1 MCLPFLCIFCY
12 LLNNIQYSCNMI
24 AHIII
29 IISLI
34 NDYLEQQLQL
44 LYDYWFTQYN
54 FPNEDGQPYKA
65 SNGLMVW
72 NKMINHLIP
81 ADWKVKPLGT
91 ICSFRNGINYDKN
104 VDGNTI
110 RFFLTKAI
118 LMRYVFQSN
127 KVINTMYLMI
137 ALSLPVVGYQE
148 LQEYYAIQ
156 VVI

>member
-1 MCLPFLCIFCY
+1 MCFSFICENHHEVEFLY
-12 LLNNIQYSCNMI
+12 LLSPLSRVIFYI
-24 AHIII
+24 
-29 IISLI
+29 I

-110 RFFLTKAI
+110 YKIINVRNISSSTLFLNESTFDEI
-118 LMRYVFQSN
+118 CLPSN
-127 KVINTMYLMI
+127 TVIFSIFLCQNSSI
-137 ALSLPVVGYQE
+137 
-148 LQEYYAIQ
+148 
-156 VVI
+156 

>member
-1 MCLPFLCIFCY
+1 MCLPFLYIFCY
-12 LLNNIQYSCNMI
+12 LLNNIQYSCDMI

-29 IISLI
+29 VISLI

-110 RFFLTKAI
+110 YKIINVRNISSSTLFLDE
-118 LMRYVFQSN
+118 SN
-127 KVINTMYLMI
+127 FDEIC
-137 ALSLPVVGYQE
+137 SLQ
-148 LQEYYAIQ
+148 LA
-156 VVI
+156 

>member
-1 MCLPFLCIFCY
+1 
-12 LLNNIQYSCNMI
+12 
-24 AHIII
+24 
-29 IISLI
+29 
-34 NDYLEQQLQL
+34 
-44 LYDYWFTQYN
+44 
-54 FPNEDGQPYKA
+54 
-65 SNGLMVW
+65 
-72 NKMINHLIP
+72 MINHLIP

-110 RFFLTKAI
+110 YKILMYETFHLLRFFLTKAI